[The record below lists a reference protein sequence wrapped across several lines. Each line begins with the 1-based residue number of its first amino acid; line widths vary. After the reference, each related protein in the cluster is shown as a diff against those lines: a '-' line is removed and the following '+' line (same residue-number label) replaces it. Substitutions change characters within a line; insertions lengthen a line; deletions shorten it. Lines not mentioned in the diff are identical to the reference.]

1 MQVKEIQVKA
11 KIKKRS
17 SKAGGKITIDD
28 IAKSAGVS
36 TATVSR
42 ALNMPDT
49 VSESLREKINQ
60 TINQIGYIPSG
71 AARALAS
78 NRSFTVGAIL
88 PTLDNAIFSE
98 SIAAFEQSLSDN
110 NYTLLVTVSN
120 YDHQHETVQLRKLIE
135 RGVDA
140 ILLVGL
146 DHADKTWQLIEKSTH
161 CAIAIWGN
169 STRAKIP
176 CVGFDNA
183 KPAQLAVEH
192 LISLGHERI
201 GMIAGI
207 TKDNDRARARKR
219 GVLKGLKKAGLE
231 IDEKLFVEKE
241 YTHQAGRDGFNELV
255 NLSNRPTAILCGN
268 DVLAMGAIFEA
279 QAQSLKVPEDI
290 SIIGYDNLPI
300 TSHMSPALTTINV
313 PSPQIGK
320 QAADS
325 VLEFLINDVPIRS
338 QILKAELLIRDTTCQ
353 PKN

>member
-1 MQVKEIQVKA
+1 MKTQTRQE
-11 KIKKRS
+11 IKKRS
-17 SKAGGKITIDD
+17 SKSNSKITIDD
-28 IAKSAGVS
+28 IAKAAGVS

-88 PTLDNAIFSE
+88 PTLDNAIFSA
-98 SIAAFEQSLSDN
+98 SIAAFEQTLSDN

-120 YDHQHETVQLRKLIE
+120 YDHEHETIQLRKLLE

-146 DHADKTWQLIEKSTH
+146 DHSEQTWQLIETSTR
-161 CAIAIWGN
+161 CAVSIWGN
-169 STRAKIP
+169 SIKAKIP
-176 CVGFDNA
+176 CIGFDNA
-183 KPAQLAVEH
+183 KPAQEAVEH
-192 LISLGHERI
+192 LISLGHQRI

-207 TKDNDRARARKR
+207 TKGNDRARARKR
-219 GVLKGLKKAGLE
+219 GVLRGLKTAGLQ
-231 IDEKLFVEKE
+231 IDENLFIEKE
-241 YTHQAGRDGFNELV
+241 YTHQAGRDGFNELMCQA
-255 NLSNRPTAILCGN
+255 NSPTAMLCGN

-279 QAQSLKVPEDI
+279 QARSMKVPEDI

-300 TSHMSPALTTINV
+300 TKHMQPSLTTINV
-313 PSPQIGK
+313 PSAEIG
-320 QAADS
+320 QRAANS
-325 VLEFLINDVPIRS
+325 VIEYLVNEIPIRS
-338 QILKAELLIRDTTCQ
+338 QTLQAKLLVRSTTLP
-353 PKN
+353 PKINC

>member
-1 MQVKEIQVKA
+1 MRNKVKSE
-11 KIKKRS
+11 IKKRS
-17 SKAGGKITIDD
+17 SKVSGKATIDD

-49 VSESLREKINQ
+49 VSKSLREKINQ
-60 TINQIGYIPSG
+60 TISQIGYIPSG

-98 SIAAFEQSLSDN
+98 SIAAFEQTLSDH

-120 YDHQHETVQLRKLIE
+120 YDHEHETIQLRKLLE

-140 ILLVGL
+140 VLLVGL
-146 DHADKTWQLIEKSTH
+146 DHSDQTWNLIKSSIP

-169 STRAKIP
+169 SIRAKIP
-176 CVGFDNA
+176 CIGFDNA

-192 LISLGHERI
+192 LISLGHKRI

-219 GVLKGLKKAGLE
+219 GVLKGLKKAG
-231 IDEKLFVEKE
+231 INVDKDLFIEKE
-241 YTHQAGRDGFNELV
+241 YTHQAGRDGFNQLIKTKY
-255 NLSNRPTAILCGN
+255 RPTAILCGN

-279 QAQSLKVPEDI
+279 QAQSMKVPHDV
-290 SIIGYDNLPI
+290 SIIGYDNLTI
-300 TSHMSPALTTINV
+300 TSHMQPALTTVNV
-313 PSPQIGK
+313 PSPEIGK
-320 QAADS
+320 KAANS
-325 VLEFLINDVPIRS
+325 VLEFLKNNTPIRS
-338 QILKAELLIRDTTCQ
+338 QVLKAELLIRDTTCP
-353 PKN
+353 PKG